1 MLTKT
6 DIEIVKSTA
15 PLLEQGGSLITTH
28 FYERMFKHNPE
39 VKDIFNMSNQHTGR
53 QRVAL
58 FEAILAYA
66 QNLDNL
72 AELKQTVER
81 IANKHASFYIQP
93 AHYDIVGHHLIET
106 FRELL
111 PEQFT
116 TDVENAWL
124 KAYQV
129 LAGVFINR
137 EEQIYRDN
145 EAQIGGWRG
154 KRVFKLISKTVE
166 SQLVTSFVFEPVDLN
181 PVADYLPGQY
191 IGIEINDAK
200 LANTE
205 IRQYSLSDKANGK
218 TYRISVKRELGEP
231 PGRVSNYLHDNLN
244 VGDLVDLY
252 APTGDFFF
260 TDQQAPIALIS
271 AGVGLTPM
279 QAMLENKHAIKYPHP
294 VHYIHACKNQA
305 QHSFAKRTETLC
317 HYNNWHLSTWYRD
330 DKDNTNNNIK
340 HGFID
345 FSQESLPIE
354 NGHFYLCGPVQ
365 FMAFAK
371 SELLELGVA
380 ATRIHYEV
388 FGPHANL

>member
-39 VKDIFNMSNQHTGR
+39 VKGIFNMSNQLTGR

-72 AELKQTVER
+72 AVLKQAVER

-137 EEQIYRDN
+137 EEQIYSEN

-154 KRVFKLISKTVE
+154 KRAFKLISKNAE

-191 IGIEINDAK
+191 IGIEIDDAR

-218 TYRISVKRELGEP
+218 TYRISVKRELGEH
-231 PGRVSNYLHDNLN
+231 PGQVSNYLHDNLN

-294 VHYIHACKNQA
+294 VHYIHACENQA
-305 QHSFAKRTETLC
+305 QHSFAERTETLC
-317 HYNNWHLSTWYRD
+317 HHNNWHLSTWYRD
-330 DKDNTNNNIK
+330 DKSNTNNDIK

-354 NGHFYLCGPVQ
+354 NGHFYLCGPLQ

-371 SELLELGVA
+371 SELLGLGVA